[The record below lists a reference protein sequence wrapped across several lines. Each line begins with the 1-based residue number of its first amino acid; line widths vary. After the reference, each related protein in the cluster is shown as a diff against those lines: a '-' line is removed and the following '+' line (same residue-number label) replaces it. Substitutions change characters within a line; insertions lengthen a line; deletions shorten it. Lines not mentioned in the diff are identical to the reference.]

1 MKIEARRKTLDKL
14 VDEGMLERIDLKWTS
29 DYIFADTG
37 WRVVDRD
44 KLLFD
49 YDSVFF
55 ANTYIDREG
64 HLRCHTYPDLMDLR
78 SDLSDEEIERYIRN
92 VAKKFR
98 KCYLELQNRET
109 ITAIDS
115 L

>member
-14 VDEGMLERIDLKWTS
+14 VDEGVLERIDLKWTS
-29 DYIFADTG
+29 EYIFANIG
-37 WRVVDRD
+37 WRAVDRD
-44 KLLFD
+44 MLLFD

-55 ANTYIDREG
+55 DNTYIYNDG
-64 HLRCHTYPDLMDLR
+64 VLHCDVSPDLMDLR

-109 ITAIDS
+109 IAAIDS